1 MRTPSGRIVV
11 TSLAGCILLCL
22 VAAGANAAA
31 ASAAAASAAA
41 GGPPSREHP
50 LAISGATIHRVN
62 GPDLAG
68 GTVLIGTDG
77 KIADMGAAD
86 RVPVPADAERVDA
99 TGLHLYPGWIN
110 ANTVLGLVEIGAVRA
125 TNDVAEVGALN
136 PGARAEVAINP
147 SSELIPVTRANGVL
161 VALTAGR
168 GGMIAGTSALIALD
182 GWTWEEMTIKAPVAM
197 HVQWPGMGLDRRPE
211 AKQKIEEQIEARE
224 MQIRALT
231 DAFAQAAAYWQA
243 ERAAGEM
250 DVPRHDED
258 VAWAA
263 MRPVIER
270 KIPVVIQADDI
281 AQIHAAL
288 EWTAAQGIDMILAGG
303 KDAWRVAPELARRKI
318 PVILNGVN
326 DLPAR
331 NYEPY
336 DTPYANAGRLHAA
349 GVTVLFSTGPG
360 SFGAANA
367 RNLPYETAKAVAFG
381 LPREA
386 AIRALTLDAARVF
399 GVADRLGSI
408 ERGKDA
414 TLILVAGDPLEAT
427 GQVRRA
433 WIAGR
438 DVDLENRHQRL
449 YEKYSAR
456 PRPAGG
462 SAPAR

>member
-1 MRTPSGRIVV
+1 MRA
-11 TSLAGCILLCL
+11 LAGCLILTMLL
-22 VAAGANAAA
+22 LTMLLAGASGAAP
-31 ASAAAASAAA
+31 SA
-41 GGPPSREHP
+41 RERP
-50 LAISGATIHRVN
+50 LAITGATLHRVN
-62 GPDLAG
+62 GPDLER
-68 GTVLIGTDG
+68 GTVLVGTDG
-77 KIADMGAAD
+77 RIADVGAAD
-86 RVPVPADAERVDA
+86 RVPIPADAERVDA
-99 TGLHLYPGWIN
+99 TGLHVYPGWIN

-161 VALTAGR
+161 VALTAAR
-168 GGMIAGTSALIALD
+168 GGLIAGTSALIALD

-211 AKQKIEEQIEARE
+211 AKKKIEEQIEARE
-224 MQIRALT
+224 KQIRELT
-231 DAFAQAAAYWQA
+231 QAFAQAAAYWQA
-243 ERAAGEM
+243 RAVAGEKG
-250 DVPRHDED
+250 VPPRDED

-263 MRPVIER
+263 MRPVVER
-270 KIPVVIQADDI
+270 KIPLVIEANDI

-288 EWTAAQGIDMILAGG
+288 EWTEAQDLDMILAGG
-303 KDAWRVAPELARRKI
+303 KDAWRVANELARRQI

-331 NYEPY
+331 SYEPY
-336 DTPYANAGRLHAA
+336 DTPYANAVRLHAA

-367 RNLPYETAKAVAFG
+367 RNLPYEAAKAVAFG

-386 AIRALTLDAARVF
+386 AIRALTLDAAEVF
-399 GVADRLGSI
+399 GMADRLGSI
-408 ERGKDA
+408 DRGKDA
-414 TLILVAGDPLEAT
+414 TLILVDGDPLEAA

-456 PRPAGG
+456 PRPASSG
-462 SAPAR
+462 ATR